1 LEETNHYMLHEQ
13 LTEIILMSQQTLLQ
27 ELNSR
32 IDYYSNRTDYPLRR
46 ILIGY
51 RAYAKL
57 MLCSSFSDEVMN
69 SAIDPNKRKYKKLK
83 IKITKDNDQLEL
95 E

>member
-1 LEETNHYMLHEQ
+1 MLYKT
-13 LTEIILMSQQTLLQ
+13 LTEIFLMSQQTLLQ

-32 IDYYSNRTDYPLRR
+32 IDYYSTRTDYPLRR

-69 SAIDPNKRKYKKLK
+69 SAIDPNKRTYKKLK
-83 IKITKDNDQLEL
+83 IKVTKDDNQLDL

>member
-1 LEETNHYMLHEQ
+1 MLYVP
-13 LTEIILMSQQTLLQ
+13 LREIIPMSQQPLLQ

-32 IDYYSNRTDYPLRR
+32 IDYYSTRTDYPLRR

-57 MLCSSFSDEVMN
+57 MLCSSFSDEVIN
-69 SAIDPNKRKYKKLK
+69 SAIDPNKRKYKNLK
-83 IKITKDNDQLEL
+83 IKVTKDDNQLDL

>member
-1 LEETNHYMLHEQ
+1 MNHLKK
-13 LTEIILMSQQTLLQ
+13 IIRMAEQTLLQ

-32 IDYYSNRTDYPLRR
+32 IEYYSSRTDYPLRR

-51 RAYAKL
+51 RAYSKL
-57 MLCSSFSDEVMN
+57 MLCASFSDEVIN

-83 IKITKDNDQLEL
+83 IKITKDDNQLDL

>member
-1 LEETNHYMLHEQ
+1 
-13 LTEIILMSQQTLLQ
+13 MSQQTLLQ
-27 ELNSR
+27 ELNAR
-32 IDYYSNRTDYPLRR
+32 IEYYSTRTDYPLHR
-46 ILIGY
+46 ILVGY

-69 SAIDPNKRKYKKLK
+69 SALDPNKRKYKKLK
-83 IKITKDNDQLEL
+83 IKVTKDDNQLDL

>member
-1 LEETNHYMLHEQ
+1 MLYVP
-13 LTEIILMSQQTLLQ
+13 LREIIPMSQQLLLQ

-32 IDYYSNRTDYPLRR
+32 IDYYSTRTDYPLRR

-51 RAYAKL
+51 RTYAKL
-57 MLCSSFSDEVMN
+57 MLCSSFADEVIN

-83 IKITKDNDQLEL
+83 IKVTKDDNQLDL

>member
-1 LEETNHYMLHEQ
+1 MAQQTQLHE
-13 LTEIILMSQQTLLQ
+13 
-27 ELNSR
+27 LNAR
-32 IDYYSNRTDYPLRR
+32 IEYYSTRTDYPLRR

-83 IKITKDNDQLEL
+83 IKVTKDDNQLDL

>member
-1 LEETNHYMLHEQ
+1 MLHTP
-13 LTEIILMSQQTLLQ
+13 LTEIFLMLQQTLLQ

-32 IDYYSNRTDYPLRR
+32 IDYYSTRTDYPLRR

-57 MLCSSFSDEVMN
+57 MLCSAFSDEVIN

-83 IKITKDNDQLEL
+83 LKSPKMTTNSTLNESI
-95 E
+95 

>member
-1 LEETNHYMLHEQ
+1 MLHTP
-13 LTEIILMSQQTLLQ
+13 LIEIILMSQQTLLQ

-32 IDYYSNRTDYPLRR
+32 IDYYSTRTDYPLRR

-57 MLCSSFSDEVMN
+57 MLCSAFSDEVIN

-83 IKITKDNDQLEL
+83 IKVTKDDNQLDL

>member
-1 LEETNHYMLHEQ
+1 MLHTP
-13 LTEIILMSQQTLLQ
+13 LLEIFLMSQQTLLQ

-32 IDYYSNRTDYPLRR
+32 IDYYSTRTDYPLRR
-46 ILIGY
+46 ILIDY

-57 MLCSSFSDEVMN
+57 MLCSAFSDKVIN

-83 IKITKDNDQLEL
+83 IKVTKDDDQLDL

>member
-1 LEETNHYMLHEQ
+1 MLHTP
-13 LTEIILMSQQTLLQ
+13 LTEIFLMSQQTLLQ

-32 IDYYSNRTDYPLRR
+32 IDYYSTRTDYPLRR

-51 RAYAKL
+51 RTYAKL
-57 MLCSSFSDEVMN
+57 MLCSAFSDEVIN

-83 IKITKDNDQLEL
+83 IKITKDDNQLEL